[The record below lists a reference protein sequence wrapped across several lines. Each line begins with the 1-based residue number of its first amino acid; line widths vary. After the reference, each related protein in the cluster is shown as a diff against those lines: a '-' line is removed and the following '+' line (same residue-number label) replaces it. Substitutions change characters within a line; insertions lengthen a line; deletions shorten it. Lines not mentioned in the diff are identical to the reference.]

1 MNAVAVLQNPV
12 MHYAW
17 GSPTAI
23 PVLLGR
29 ENPDG
34 TPWAELWMGAHPKAP
49 SSVEIEGVTVPLT
62 TLIERD
68 PAGALGPSVAERFG
82 GRLPFLLKILAAA
95 QPLSIQAHPD
105 ADAARRGFD
114 AENRAGILLDAPDR
128 SYRDDRAKPEC
139 ICSLTPFTA
148 MVGFRPIPEILELA
162 DALGLAAGPGPF
174 ARLAADPTPAG
185 LKSFY
190 TELMTQDEA
199 ARGRLIETAVGRAEA
214 DIDRSPVARWIV
226 RLHQAYPGDPGIL
239 SPVFLNLIELS
250 PGQALFL
257 SPGELHAYLDGTGI
271 EIMGNSDN
279 VLRGGLTPKHV
290 DVDGLLSVLRFDPCS
305 TSPITPT
312 GDGPERVYLTPAAEF
327 RLSVI
332 SLEPATPLDVDA
344 AGIEILLCVEGTAT
358 VEGPTGKRVRLGA
371 GAAALVPG
379 AVARYRLRG
388 DGRIFRAA
396 VPDDGPPM
404 VA

>member
-1 MNAVAVLQNPV
+1 MNDVAVLQNPV

-23 PVLLGR
+23 PALMGR

-49 SSVEIEGVTVPLT
+49 SSVEIEGVSVPLT

-68 PAGALGPSVAERFG
+68 PGGVLGPSVAERFG
-82 GRLPFLLKILAAA
+82 GQLPFLLKILAAA

-105 ADAARRGFD
+105 AAAARRGFES
-114 AENRAGILLDAPDR
+114 ENRAGILLDAPER

-139 ICSLTPFTA
+139 ICALTPFTA
-148 MVGFRPIPEILELA
+148 MVGFRPIPEILKPA
-162 DALGLAAGPGPF
+162 GDLGLTAGPGPF
-174 ARLAADPTPAG
+174 ARLVADPTPAG

-190 TELMTQDEA
+190 TELMTQDKT
-199 ARGRLIETAVGRAEA
+199 ARGRLIGAAVGRAEA
-214 DIDRSPVARWIV
+214 ETDRSPVARWIV
-226 RLHQAYPGDPGIL
+226 RLHEAYPGDPGVL
-239 SPVFLNLIELS
+239 SPVFLNLVELS
-250 PGQALFL
+250 PGQALYL

-271 EIMGNSDN
+271 EIMGGSDN
-279 VLRGGLTPKHV
+279 VLRGGLTPKHI
-290 DVDGLLSVLRFDPCS
+290 DVDGLLSVLRFDPYS
-305 TSPITPT
+305 ASPITPT
-312 GDGPERVYLTPAAEF
+312 GDGPERIYPTPAAEF

-332 SLEPATPLDVDA
+332 SLEAATSVDLD
-344 AGIEILLCVEGTAT
+344 AGGVEILLCTEGTVTVEGTL
-358 VEGPTGKRVRLGA
+358 GNRVRLGP
-371 GAAALVPG
+371 GTAALVPG

-388 DGRIFRAA
+388 EGRVFRAA
-396 VPDDGPPM
+396 VPGDGPPA

>member
-1 MNAVAVLQNPV
+1 MNDVAVLQNPV

-23 PVLLGR
+23 PGLLGR

-49 SSVEIEGVTVPLT
+49 SSLEIEGVSVPLT
-62 TLIERD
+62 RLFERD
-68 PAGALGPSVAERFG
+68 PAGTLGPSVAERSG

-95 QPLSIQAHPD
+95 RPLSIQAHPD
-105 ADAARRGFD
+105 ADAARRGFE
-114 AENRAGILLDAPDR
+114 AENRAGIPIDAPER
-128 SYRDDRAKPEC
+128 SYRDEWAKPEC
-139 ICSLTPFTA
+139 LCALTPFTA
-148 MVGFRPIPEILELA
+148 MVGFRPIPEILKLA
-162 DALGLAAGPGPF
+162 DALGLTAGPGPF
-174 ARLAADPTPAG
+174 DRLAADPTPAG
-185 LKSFY
+185 LKTFY
-190 TELMTQDEA
+190 TGLMTLDEA
-199 ARGRLIETAVGRAEA
+199 SRGRLIGAAVARAEA
-214 DIDRSPVARWIV
+214 EPDRSPAARWIV
-226 RLHQAYPGDPGIL
+226 RLHEAYPGDPGVL

-250 PGQALFL
+250 PGRALYL

-271 EIMGNSDN
+271 EIMGSSDN

-290 DVDGLLSVLRFDPCS
+290 DVDGLLSVLRFDPRS
-305 TSPITPT
+305 ASPITPT
-312 GDGPERVYLTPAAEF
+312 GDGPERVYPTPAAEF

-332 SLEPATPLDVDA
+332 SLEPPTPLDVDA
-344 AGIEILLCVEGTAT
+344 AGVEILLCVEGAAT
-358 VEGPTGKRVRLGA
+358 VEGPTGNRVRLGA
-371 GAAALVPG
+371 GASVLVPG

-388 DGRIFRAA
+388 EGRIFRAA